1 MNQNDLLI
9 FRIGQDIINIS
20 VIIESGDSELT
31 K

>member
-9 FRIGQDIINIS
+9 SRIGQDIINIS
-20 VIIESGDSELT
+20 MIIESRDRELT